1 MDDLF
6 PANEVEERPCS
17 IELRGREVPFVL
29 KRSQRR
35 RRIAFLVNER
45 GLAVHAPWRASESV
59 IDGAIRDAARW
70 ILAKLDDWQE
80 RPRARLRA
88 WGEGEALDFLG
99 RNLTLALQRAQGLTV
114 AELVNDDTLRLWL
127 PEPDDAARVR
137 QAVVRWYRR
146 HAERHMPPRVE
157 HFAERLGVA
166 RPRVLLSD
174 ARTRWGSCN
183 AGGEV
188 RLNWRLMQ
196 APEALIDYVVAHEVA
211 HLLHLNHSPRFW
223 RAVERIYP
231 AWETARAELA
241 ATSHHYMSL

>member
-1 MDDLF
+1 M
-6 PANEVEERPCS
+6 
-17 IELRGREVPFVL
+17 
-29 KRSQRR
+29 
-35 RRIAFLVNER
+35 
-45 GLAVHAPWRASESV
+45 
-59 IDGAIRDAARW
+59 
-70 ILAKLDDWQE
+70 
-80 RPRARLRA
+80 
-88 WGEGEALDFLG
+88 
-99 RNLTLALQRAQGLTV
+99 
-114 AELVNDDTLRLWL
+114 
-127 PEPDDAARVR
+127 
-137 QAVVRWYRR
+137 
-146 HAERHMPPRVE
+146 E